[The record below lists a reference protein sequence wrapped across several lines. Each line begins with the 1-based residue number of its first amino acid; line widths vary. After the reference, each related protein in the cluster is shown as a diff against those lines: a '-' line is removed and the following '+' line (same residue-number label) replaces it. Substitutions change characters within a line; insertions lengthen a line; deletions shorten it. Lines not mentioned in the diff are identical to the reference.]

1 MKKVIKMK
9 VLLGVS
15 NRHVHLNE
23 EDFKIL
29 FEQEE
34 MENIK
39 DLVQPGQF
47 ASNLTVDIKTEKNT
61 IKKVRVLG
69 PLRPY
74 TQAEVSKTDS
84 FTLGIKPPVRESG
97 DLDSAST
104 VTLIGPCGEITKE
117 CAIIANRHIHVT
129 KELREKYGL
138 TKDVVSIKVEGEKP
152 GIIEGVSLKETS
164 VASLEL
170 HLDTDDANAFLLK
183 TGDMLEIIED

>member
-1 MKKVIKMK
+1 MKKVMKMK

-15 NRHVHLNE
+15 NRHVHLNK
-23 EDFKIL
+23 EDYKIL
-29 FEQEE
+29 FGEEE
-34 MENIK
+34 MQNIK
-39 DLVQPGQF
+39 DLVQPGQY
-47 ASNLTVDIKTEKNT
+47 ASNLLVDIKTEKNT

-74 TQAEVSKTDS
+74 TQVEISKTDS

-97 DLDSAST
+97 DLIGAST
-104 VTLIGPCGEITKE
+104 VTLVGPCGEITKE

-152 GIIEGVSLKETS
+152 AIIEGVSLKES
-164 VASLEL
+164 EVASLEL
-170 HLDTDDANAFLLK
+170 HLDTDDANANLLK